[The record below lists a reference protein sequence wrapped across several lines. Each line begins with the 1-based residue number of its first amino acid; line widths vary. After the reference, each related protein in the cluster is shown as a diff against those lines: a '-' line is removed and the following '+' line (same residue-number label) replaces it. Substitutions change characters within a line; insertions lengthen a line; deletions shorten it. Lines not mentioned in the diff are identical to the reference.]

1 MDLMVLKAEARKETG
16 SRAARR
22 LRAQGKAPA
31 VLYGHGEEVALLCLD
46 EEALKEVLAREA
58 HAVTLDIGG
67 KEQRALIRDVQHDTW
82 GLHLL
87 HADFTRVAKGDR
99 VVVAV
104 KVELHGVPKAVAT
117 GAMLE
122 QPLMT
127 VSLDC
132 DADAIPGHLVVEVEQ
147 MEIGQ
152 MIHASDLK
160 LPEGVICKADPNA
173 VVAVLLAPKLEEAA
187 AAPGVEGEADTAE
200 PELIRK
206 EKEEEEEEGAEKE
219 KKK

>member
-31 VLYGHGEEVALLCLD
+31 VLYGHGEEVALLTLE
-46 EEALKEVLAREA
+46 EEALKEVISREA
-58 HAVTLDIGG
+58 HAVMLEIGG
-67 KEQRALIRDVQHDTW
+67 QQQRALIRDVQHDTW
-82 GLHLL
+82 GQRLL

-122 QPLMT
+122 QPLMN
-127 VSLDC
+127 VNLDC
-132 DADAIPGHLVVEVEQ
+132 DADAIPGHLVVEVEG

-152 MIHASDLK
+152 MIHASDLR
-160 LPEGVICKADPNA
+160 LPEGVTLKTDPHA
-173 VVAVLLAPKLEEAA
+173 VVAVLLAPKAEEAA
-187 AAPGVEGEADTAE
+187 PVAAAEGEAAAAE

-206 EKEEEEEEGAEKE
+206 EKEEEDEEGEEKE

>member
-1 MDLMVLKAEARKETG
+1 MCSSDLSLE
-16 SRAARR
+16 
-22 LRAQGKAPA
+22 
-31 VLYGHGEEVALLCLD
+31 
-46 EEALKEVLAREA
+46 EEALREVLAREA
-58 HAVTLDIGG
+58 HAVTLEIGG

-82 GLHLL
+82 GQHLL

-104 KVELHGVPKAVAT
+104 KVELHGVPKAVAG

-127 VSLDC
+127 VNLDC
-132 DADAIPGHLVVEVEQ
+132 DAESIPGHLVVEVEHL
-147 MEIGQ
+147 EVGQ

-187 AAPGVEGEADTAE
+187 PAPAAEGEVATAE

-206 EKEEEEEEGAEKE
+206 EKEEDAEEGAEKDKE